1 MVTSILEE
9 ERFTN
14 EMAAFKN
21 ETMAPDRGKSPPAGG
36 SSPARSV
43 SDRYLS
49 DTGRHISAEAR
60 ELIPLLRNQARESER
75 LTHLTP
81 AVLEALAAA
90 GVFKMTMPREWGGLA
105 LGARDLVEVIST
117 VAEGDGSAGWI
128 AFCGVGLRNVLMLD
142 QRAVDEIAAN
152 AAEHTG
158 LLVVGASVFSTSV
171 GAARRVDGGWMVK
184 GKWAFGSGCWHAPYA
199 MVGVEFDPAHGSG
212 RGVCVLERRQYEIV
226 DDWHVMGLSGTSSNS
241 LRVEEELFVSDYRF
255 LDLMEVPGRL
265 ETVRDR
271 YSGPAFRQSG
281 TALLLVVTLSG
292 VSVTLG
298 MARGALAAFIEQA
311 PRKKPFNLPYPTVA
325 DMPSV
330 HVAVGRA
337 RAMIDAAEAVVQGW
351 ASEVDERAEQ
361 GRGFGHD
368 EDSQITLALAYA
380 SSLCE
385 EAINNLQLT
394 LGSSTASLNNPIQ
407 RFVRDAR
414 VLNSHG
420 ALRLDPQAEITGR
433 RLLGLE
439 PFLMMGGAVPDVSAR

>member
-1 MVTSILEE
+1 MVAI
-9 ERFTN
+9 
-14 EMAAFKN
+14 KN
-21 ETMAPDRGKSPPAGG
+21 ETMAPDSEASPPAGEN
-36 SSPARSV
+36 SPSRSA
-43 SDRYLS
+43 SERFLS
-49 DTGRHISAEAR
+49 DTGRRISAEVR
-60 ELIPLLRNQARESER
+60 ELIPLLRDQAQEGER

-81 AVLEALAAA
+81 DVLEALAAA
-90 GVFKMTMPREWGGLA
+90 GIFKMTMPREWGGLA

-128 AFCGVGLRNVLMLD
+128 AFTGVGVRNALMLD

-152 AAEHTG
+152 AAGHTG
-158 LLVVGASVFSTSV
+158 LLLVGASVFSTSV

-184 GKWAFGSGCWHAPYA
+184 GKWAFGSGCRHAPYA
-199 MVGVEFDPAHGSG
+199 LVGVEFDPAHGSG
-212 RGVCVLERRQYEIV
+212 RGVCVLEHRQYEIV

-241 LRVEEELFVSDYRF
+241 LRAEEEVFVPDYRF
-255 LDLMEVPGRL
+255 LDIAEFPARL

-271 YSGPAFRQSG
+271 YSGLAFRQSG
-281 TALLLVVTLSG
+281 TALLLVVTLSA
-292 VSVTLG
+292 VAVTLG

-311 PRKKPFNLPYPTVA
+311 PRRKPFNLPYPTVA

-337 RAMIDAAEAVVQGW
+337 QAMIDAAAALVEGW
-351 ASEVDERAEQ
+351 ASEADARAEQ
-361 GRGFGHD
+361 DRGFGHD
-368 EDSQITLALAYA
+368 EESRVTLVLAYA

-385 EAINNLQLT
+385 EAINNLQRT
-394 LGSSTASLNNPIQ
+394 LGSSTASLSNPIQ

>member
-1 MVTSILEE
+1 
-9 ERFTN
+9 
-14 EMAAFKN
+14 MAALEN
-21 ETMAPDRGKSPPAGG
+21 ETMTPGSEATLPAAGSPRPR
-36 SSPARSV
+36 PV

-49 DTGRHISAEAR
+49 AAGRRISAEAR
-60 ELIPLLRNQARESER
+60 ELIPLLRDQALESER

-81 AVLEALAAA
+81 AALEALDAA
-90 GVFKMTMPREWGGLA
+90 GIFKMTMPLEWGGLA
-105 LGARDLVEVIST
+105 LGTRDLVEVIST

-128 AFCGVGLRNVLMLD
+128 AFSGVGLRNVLMLD

-152 AAEHTG
+152 AAEHVG
-158 LLVVGASVFSTSV
+158 LLAVGASVFSTSV

-184 GKWAFGSGCWHAPYA
+184 GRWAFGSGCWHAPYA
-199 MVGVEFDPAHGSG
+199 MVGVEFDRAHGSG

-241 LRVEEELFVSDYRF
+241 LRVEEELFVPDYRF
-255 LDLMEVPGRL
+255 LDIAEVPGRV
-265 ETVRDR
+265 EAVRDR

-281 TALLLVVTLSG
+281 AALLLVVAISC

-337 RAMIDAAEAVVQGW
+337 RAMINAAAAVVEGW
-351 ASEVDERAEQ
+351 ANEVDARAEQ
-361 GRGFGHD
+361 GRGFGPG
-368 EDSQITLALAYA
+368 EDSQISLDLAYA

-385 EAINNLQLT
+385 EAINNLQRT
-394 LGSSTASLNNPIQ
+394 LGSSTVSLSNPIQ

-420 ALRLDPQAEITGR
+420 AMRLDPQAEITGR
-433 RLLGLE
+433 LLLGLE

>member
-1 MVTSILEE
+1 
-9 ERFTN
+9 
-14 EMAAFKN
+14 MAAFKN
-21 ETMAPDRGKSPPAGG
+21 DTMAPDSETSPPVGG
-36 SSPARSV
+36 NSPAWSA

-49 DTGRHISAEAR
+49 DTGRRLSAEAR
-60 ELIPLLRNQARESER
+60 ELIPLLRDQARESER

-90 GVFKMTMPREWGGLA
+90 GVFKMTMPQEWGGLA

-128 AFCGVGLRNVLMLD
+128 AFCGVGLRNALMLD

-152 AAEHTG
+152 AAGHIG

-184 GKWAFGSGCWHAPYA
+184 GRWAFGSGSRHAPYA
-199 MVGVEFDPAHGSG
+199 MVGLEFDPAHGSG
-212 RGVCVLERRQYEIV
+212 RGVCVLERSQYEIV

-241 LRVEEELFVSDYRF
+241 LRVAEELFVPDYRF
-255 LDLMEVPGRL
+255 LDIAEVPARL

-292 VSVTLG
+292 VAVTLG

-337 RAMIDAAEAVVQGW
+337 QAMIDAATALVEGW
-351 ASEVDERAEQ
+351 AGEVDARAEQ

-385 EAINNLQLT
+385 EAIGNLQRT

>member
-1 MVTSILEE
+1 VS
-9 ERFTN
+9 ERF
-14 EMAAFKN
+14 
-21 ETMAPDRGKSPPAGG
+21 
-36 SSPARSV
+36 
-43 SDRYLS
+43 LS
-49 DTGRHISAEAR
+49 DTGRRITAEVR
-60 ELIPLLRNQARESER
+60 ELIPLLRDQARESER
-75 LTHLTP
+75 LTYLTP
-81 AVLEALAAA
+81 TTLEALVAA
-90 GVFKMTMPREWGGLA
+90 GVFKMTMPLEWGGLA

-128 AFCGVGLRNVLMLD
+128 AFTGVGLRNILMLD
-142 QRAVDEIAAN
+142 PRAVDEIAAN
-152 AAEHTG
+152 AADHAG
-158 LLVVGASVFSTSV
+158 LLVVGASVFSTTV
-171 GAARRVDGGWMVK
+171 GDARRVDGGWMVK
-184 GKWAFGSGCWHAPYA
+184 GRWAFGSGCRHAPYA
-199 MVGVEFDPAHGSG
+199 LVGVEFDRAHGSG

-241 LRVEEELFVSDYRF
+241 LRVEEELFVPDYRF
-255 LDLMEVPGRL
+255 LDIAEVPARL
-265 ETVRDR
+265 DTVRDR

-292 VSVTLG
+292 VSVSLG

-311 PRKKPFNLPYPTVA
+311 PKRKPFNLPYPTVA

-337 RAMIDAAEAVVQGW
+337 RAMIDAAAALVEGW
-351 ASEVDERAEQ
+351 ANEVDARAEQ
-361 GRGFGHD
+361 DRGFGHD
-368 EDSQITLALAYA
+368 EESQITLSLAYA
-380 SSLCE
+380 SNLCE
-385 EAINNLQLT
+385 EAIGNLQRT

-420 ALRLDPQAEITGR
+420 ALRLDPQAEINGR